1 MRASEDGEG
10 ASRPIDAILS
20 HTDTG
25 PASKP
30 EEASAA
36 LTRRAWATRSSLM
49 RVGLE
54 AGRRERG
61 SRTAASPSSTARL
74 RNL

>member
-36 LTRRAWATRSSLM
+36 LTRRAWATRSSPM

-61 SRTAASPSSTARL
+61 SRTAASPSSTARP